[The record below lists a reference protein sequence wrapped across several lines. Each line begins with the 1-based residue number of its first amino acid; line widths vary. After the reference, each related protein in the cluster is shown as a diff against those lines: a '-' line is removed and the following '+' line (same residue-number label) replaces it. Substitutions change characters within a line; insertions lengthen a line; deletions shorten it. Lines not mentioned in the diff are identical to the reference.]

1 MFIQIN
7 ISHSDHPIEEFM
19 ALEAEFTKATEGQ
32 RTIRRAV
39 GCVGAD
45 DPTLRVL
52 IAFFD
57 SQEDAEANS
66 QLPGT
71 DQIASKVIAMITE
84 DMPEFINLEVKSD
97 RSF

>member
-19 ALEAEFTKATEGQ
+19 ALEEEFAEATEGE
-32 RTIRRAV
+32 RTIRRAIA
-39 GCVGAD
+39 CMGAD

-57 SQEDAEANS
+57 SKEDAEANS

-71 DQIASKVIAMITE
+71 DQIASKVMAMIKE
-84 DMPEFINLEVKSD
+84 DVPQFVNLEVKSD
-97 RSF
+97 RTF

>member
-7 ISHSDHPIEEFM
+7 ISHSDRSIEEFM
-19 ALEAEFTKATEGQ
+19 ALEDEFAKATEGK
-32 RTIRRAV
+32 RTIRRGIACM
-39 GCVGAD
+39 GSD

-52 IAFFD
+52 IAIFD
-57 SQEDAEANS
+57 SKEDAEANS

-71 DQIASKVIAMITE
+71 DQIAAKVKALIKE
-84 DMPEFINLEVKSD
+84 DMPQFLNLEVKSD

>member
-7 ISHSDHPIEEFM
+7 LSHSDHPIEEFM
-19 ALEAEFTKATEGQ
+19 ALEDEFAKATEGK
-32 RTIRRAV
+32 RTVRRAI
-39 GCVGAD
+39 GCLGSD

-57 SQEDAEANS
+57 SKEDAEANS